1 MSSNAL
7 YEVSDDESWSNEL
20 SPTDGYFSQRTS
32 HPQDM
37 LVPDPSQNSDP
48 TNKAREAHQESEANA
63 TSEARATLRRQSQAT
78 HHSTPSRGRLDPGF
92 EDGNHT
98 DLSPLI
104 PLAPPAYSAAPAD
117 CQYNSPQSYAQGR
130 AGIAANRRY
139 HTMGRSPIFLPD
151 GHPIDFGEVPLLADT
166 DHEGPAWKRRAR
178 SCLPQS
184 RRSCAIATVIFIAL
198 LTGVGFFLTALP
210 SFRFGRVSL
219 LIPPSSATHTN

>member
-20 SPTDGYFSQRTS
+20 GPTDGYFSQRTS
-32 HPQDM
+32 HPQDV

-63 TSEARATLRRQSQAT
+63 TSEAGATLRRQSQAT
-78 HHSTPSRGRLDPGF
+78 HHSTPSRGRLHPDF

-98 DLSPLI
+98 DISPLI
-104 PLAPPAYSAAPAD
+104 PSAPPAYSAAPAD
-117 CQYNSPQSYAQGR
+117 RQYHSPGSYAQGS
-130 AGIAANRRY
+130 AGNTASRRY
-139 HTMGRSPIFLPD
+139 HTMGQSPIFLPD

-184 RRSCAIATVIFIAL
+184 RRSCAISTVIFIAL
-198 LTGVGFFLTALP
+198 LIGVGFILSAFP
-210 SFRFGRVSL
+210 NFRFGRVSL
-219 LIPPSSATHTN
+219 LISPSSASQDN